1 MYCLPQRLNS
11 MSSKNISHEQYWK
24 DQWWTFFKKPD
35 QHTFGGSYTIISKT
49 KINMVFDFFPTPLK
63 FVLNVDFSLWG
74 KHLTVQYPINK
85 NFFHRFSSLC
95 LMEIIILVY
104 ENYISRYYAFL
115 FQNWTKNGAAIYP
128 QFFFYLFQ
136 THVRT
141 SHLIMTNWLYLVV
154 E

>member
-11 MSSKNISHEQYWK
+11 MSSKNISNEQYWK

-63 FVLNVDFSLWG
+63 FVLNVDFSLRQT
-74 KHLTVQYPINK
+74 LNCAMSYQK
-85 NFFHRFSSLC
+85 NFFPRFSSLC
-95 LMEIIILVY
+95 VMEIIILVY

-115 FQNWTKNGAAIYP
+115 FQNWTKKWCSNLPPI
-128 QFFFYLFQ
+128 LFLFIPN
-136 THVRT
+136 TC
-141 SHLIMTNWLYLVV
+141 
-154 E
+154 

>member
-11 MSSKNISHEQYWK
+11 MSSKNISNEQYWK

-115 FQNWTKNGAAIYP
+115 FQNWTKKWCSNLPPI
-128 QFFFYLFQ
+128 LFLFIPN
-136 THVRT
+136 TC
-141 SHLIMTNWLYLVV
+141 
-154 E
+154 